1 MYSKYLILKI
11 YKFIILDH
19 TLRVWVLLWVPRKRP
34 RTQLQREKERER
46 ERERVCVCVCV
57 CVFGGRIAFLPPAHL
72 PLVLV
77 EPVEGTEGL
86 PVPLITAPKSTQ

>member
-46 ERERVCVCVCV
+46 ESVCVCVCV
-57 CVFGGRIAFLPPAHL
+57 CLGEELLSYH
-72 PLVLV
+72 PL
-77 EPVEGTEGL
+77 T
-86 PVPLITAPKSTQ
+86 SHWCW